1 MTAEEK
7 AGANELEKEHRRDE
21 EEAKLAAAGDLQAE
35 EHLIIKYSGMVR
47 AKCRGYFVMG
57 GDKEDLVQEGM
68 IGLMEAIRGYSQ
80 EKNMTFRNCADV
92 CITRQILSAVR
103 AGSRLKHAP
112 LNTSISFEQCR
123 DEADLILETLP
134 DESAIDPEEQLIRK
148 EDRSRLHESVNRL
161 LTWQEQIVFT
171 AYMDGYSYEKIACHM
186 SLTVK
191 AVDNSLQRVKRKIR
205 LSDAWRL

>member
-1 MTAEEK
+1 MTVKEK
-7 AGANELEKEHRRDE
+7 AGINELEKMHRSDE
-21 EEAKLAAAGDLQAE
+21 EEAKLAAGGDLQAE

-57 GDKEDLVQEGM
+57 GDREDLVQEGM
-68 IGLMEAIRGYSQ
+68 IGLVEAIRGYS
-80 EKNMTFRNCADV
+80 EDKNMTFRNFAEV

-103 AGSRLKHAP
+103 AGNRLKHVP
-112 LNTSISFEQCR
+112 LNTSISFEQCQ
-123 DEADLILETLP
+123 DGEEPILEMLP

-161 LTWQEQIVFT
+161 LTWQEQTVFT
-171 AYMDGYSYEKIACHM
+171 AYMDGYSYEKIAYHM